1 MAAIDYESEYNNRA
15 RVPEHPQIIAE
26 WEADAAAYRAVAIE
40 DGRAELGI
48 SYGPTARQTIDLLA
62 PKEGGATPLAM
73 FIHGGYWRSLEASTF
88 SHMARGLNG
97 HGITVA
103 VVDYDLC
110 PRVRIADII
119 NEMRR
124 ACLYLW
130 RRFGRKVTVY
140 GHSAGGHLTACMLAT
155 DWKEVATDAP
165 SDLVPAACAFSG
177 LFDLWPMTQ
186 VAMNA
191 DFGLDE
197 ASARQ
202 ISPLF
207 WPAPAGRIFDT
218 VVGGE
223 ESSEYLRQSRT
234 ITKQWGGAGVTTHCN
249 VVNGKNHF
257 TIIKALSEPD
267 SAVVKRIASLC

>member
-1 MAAIDYESEYNNRA
+1 MTAIDYESEYDNRA

-110 PRVRIADII
+110 PQVRIADII

-140 GHSAGGHLTACMLAT
+140 GHSAGGRASC
-155 DWKEVATDAP
+155 
-165 SDLVPAACAFSG
+165 G
-177 LFDLWPMTQ
+177 LH
-186 VAMNA
+186 
-191 DFGLDE
+191 
-197 ASARQ
+197 ARDRLERGRNGRAVR
-202 ISPLF
+202 PC
-207 WPAPAGRIFDT
+207 AGR
-218 VVGGE
+218 
-223 ESSEYLRQSRT
+223 LR
-234 ITKQWGGAGVTTHCN
+234 I
-249 VVNGKNHF
+249 
-257 TIIKALSEPD
+257 L
-267 SAVVKRIASLC
+267 RIVRPVANDPGRHECGFRAR